1 MNCTSKKEKKEKVP
15 QISVMMD
22 LRQKQNNEVTMGR
35 NKLTRE
41 SRNRYTHFSWDERLK
56 LQYYSTGTNKHEK
69 ITSPTLLGKLFGKHE
84 QTIRRELKR
93 GKIKHDLS
101 EIPFQR
107 WEYNA
112 DYAHQDALSYYSA
125 KGPEIK
131 LGKDWKLV
139 AEIARLITE
148 QKYSPYAVIIHFENN
163 GWPSDTRICEKT
175 LYNYIEAGDIVG
187 VSEKDLL
194 YEGKRRKPKKEPKR
208 HSRVANAERSISKRP
223 EEVNDRSEFGHWEID
238 TVVGGTESS
247 SACVL
252 TLTERKCRTEITRK
266 IADRTAASVTAE
278 IDKLERQI
286 GSVAFR
292 KLFRSITG
300 DNGSEFS
307 NVTGLEQS
315 ILTKQLR
322 TQLFFA
328 HPYSSFERGTNENH
342 NGIIRRFIP
351 KGSDIGFCT
360 KKRIREIQN
369 WMNTYPRRILGA
381 LSPLEALKR
390 ELGPNFHIPDFLE
403 VIL

>member
-1 MNCTSKKEKKEKVP
+1 
-15 QISVMMD
+15 
-22 LRQKQNNEVTMGR
+22 MGR
-35 NKLTRE
+35 NKLSIKTAPRH
-41 SRNRYTHFSWDERLK
+41 THFNWEQRLTM
-56 LQYYSTGTNKHEK
+56 QYYYTGTNKYEK
-69 ITSPTLLGKLFGKHE
+69 IHSPTLLGKLLGKHE
-84 QTIRRELKR
+84 STIRRELKR
-93 GKIKHDLS
+93 GMVKHEYS
-101 EIPFQR
+101 EIPFER
-107 WEYNA
+107 WHYNA
-112 DYAHQDALSYYSA
+112 DYAHRDALSYHSA
-125 KGPEIK
+125 KGPWIK

-148 QKYSPYAVIIHFENN
+148 QKYSPYAVIIHFENQ

-175 LYNYIEAGDIVG
+175 LYNYIAAGDIVG

-208 HSRVANAERSISKRP
+208 HSRVANAVRSISKRP
-223 EEVNDRSEFGHWEID
+223 EEANDRSEFGHWEID

-252 TLTERKCRTEITRK
+252 TLTERKHRAEITRK

-278 IDKLERQI
+278 IDKLERQM

-300 DNGSEFS
+300 DNGPEFS

-315 ILTKQLR
+315 VLTKQLR

-328 HPYSSFERGTNENH
+328 HPYSSYERGTNENH

-369 WMNTYPRRILGA
+369 WMNTYPRRILGG

-390 ELGPNFHIPDFLE
+390 ELDPDFQIPDFLE
-403 VIL
+403 VKL